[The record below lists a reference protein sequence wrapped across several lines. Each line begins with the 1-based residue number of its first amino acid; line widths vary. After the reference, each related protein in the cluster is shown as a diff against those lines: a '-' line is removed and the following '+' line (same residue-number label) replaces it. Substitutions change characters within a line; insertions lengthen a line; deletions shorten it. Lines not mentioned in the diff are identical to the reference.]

1 MTVGSINS
9 SSASGAIDYR
19 QAGPP
24 PITKSGLEAM
34 RDRIT
39 KDGGTVPTGLDTLI
53 AKFDEAA
60 GSSGKMTFAQ
70 FKTFAADN
78 GVTLPEPGKGGKPG
92 GMPPMG
98 GGRPMAASGGGGTK
112 ASSSSKSS
120 DDVSTA
126 TDEELRT
133 MVAQGDAQAIR
144 ELKKREAAKTQI
156 DGGETVSSAGTVT
169 SRKAVGTNI
178 DTYA

>member
-1 MTVGSINS
+1 
-9 SSASGAIDYR
+9 
-19 QAGPP
+19 
-24 PITKSGLEAM
+24 M
-34 RDRIT
+34 RDHIS
-39 KDGGTVPTGLDTLI
+39 KDGGTAPAGLDTLI

-92 GMPPMG
+92 GTPPMG

-112 ASSSSKSS
+112 ASSSSTSS

-133 MVAQGDAQAIR
+133 LVAQGDPQAIR
-144 ELKKREAAKTQI
+144 ELQKREAARAQM